1 MIRPIFNEGVGPA
14 SRKWSWAGPDEGDG
28 ADQSVWLLYDHEET
42 ILLQGRS
49 LNRRKDIAAMLTDL
63 LNEAE
68 AEVSY
73 G

>member
-1 MIRPIFNEGVGPA
+1 MKDSYPTEGVTP
-14 SRKWSWAGPDEGDG
+14 RFNKWSWAGPDEGDKT
-28 ADQSVWLLYDHEET
+28 DQSVWLLYDHEET

-49 LNRRKDIAAMLTDL
+49 LTRRKQIAGMIVDM

-68 AEVSY
+68 AAVSY